1 MKSIVIGAHLL
12 RDDIEAAG
20 EPIAHAIPIG
30 DLWLSA
36 HEVADDQPLGERDLL
51 IRIANLRARLLDVAT
66 FIAIRYGFAV
76 SGPDE
81 AQRKCAARI
90 DKWRTALTAN
100 RGNVEMTLKAAAA
113 TRVVRPDRGDFA
125 SGADYLRALHRSAL
139 AASADP
145 HFVDAANRFIA
156 PLAIAHRWLHRD
168 EKSVE
173 LVTLIA
179 RENVDDVRA
188 AGERLRAECAEVPFL
203 LSGPWPLE
211 VFADDDH
218 E

>member
-20 EPIAHAIPIG
+20 EPVAQAIPIG

-36 HEVADDQPLGERDLL
+36 HEVADDQPLGDRDLL
-51 IRIANLRARLLDVAT
+51 IRVANLRAKLLDIAT

-76 SGPDE
+76 SSAEE
-81 AQRKCAARI
+81 AQRKCASRMHR
-90 DKWRTALTAN
+90 WRSTLIAN

-113 TRVVRPDRGDFA
+113 MQVARPNRSDFA
-125 SGADYLRALHRSAL
+125 SGAEYLRALHRSAL
-139 AASADP
+139 ATTADP
-145 HFVDAANRFIA
+145 RFVEAANHLLA
-156 PLAIAHRWLHRD
+156 SLAIANRWLHRD

-173 LVTLIA
+173 LVMLIA
-179 RENVDDVRA
+179 REQLDDVRA
-188 AGERLRAECAEVPFL
+188 AGERLRVACPDVPFL

>member
-12 RDDIEAAG
+12 RDDIEPLAQAMVQ
-20 EPIAHAIPIG
+20 AIPIG

-36 HEVADDQPLGERDLL
+36 HEVADDQPLGDRDLL
-51 IRIANLRARLLDVAT
+51 IRIAGLRARLLDAAT

-76 SGPDE
+76 SSAEE
-81 AQRKCAARI
+81 AQRKCASRI
-90 DKWRTALTAN
+90 DKWRATLTAN

-113 TRVVRPDRGDFA
+113 TRVARPDRVDFKT
-125 SGADYLRALHRSAL
+125 GADYLRALHRSAV
-139 AASADP
+139 AANADP
-145 HFVDAANRFIA
+145 HFVDAANRFLA

-173 LVTLIA
+173 LVTLVA

-188 AGERLRAECAEVPFL
+188 AGERLRAECPDVPFL